1 MDQISRAK
9 SSKYEASHAANI
21 NHLDNY
27 IELLYSDKLEDKIH
41 SARSLLYL
49 LNEAESIEV
58 MLNHESLIGILAR
71 TLRDEYKKS
80 TDLSLYLAGIFYVIS
95 NFSTLHAALSQNQI
109 GDTSIK
115 IIEYHIQKYDYMKT
129 ELAKV
134 KHDMEKEQKKFE
146 ILEKKQNKLLFLCFS
161 ILLNIA
167 EDLQIERKI
176 KKRKIISY
184 LIMMLAKDN
193 IALLDV
199 VLRFLKKLSIFAE
212 GKNEMHEQEHIIS
225 KLQRFVPCPHHQS
238 ICELVLKL
246 ILNLSFDSNIRQ
258 QLDTLGF
265 IPRLVSLL
273 KHAPFRGLTLKILY
287 QLSMDDKS
295 KSTFTY
301 TECLPMLFLMISQHP
316 EAKVGKELVAVAINL
331 CMNSRNAEIISDGKQ
346 LDILIKRALQNQDDL
361 IMKLIRNISGACKSS
376 LIQETLYKYTPKFI
390 SAAVSIPE
398 MDFVVEVLGV
408 LVNIDSEELW
418 SKALPNTQLLEFIQ
432 KNIVPGY
439 AEDDIILECIMLIST
454 IVCSD
459 KCAKLIGGTTIIK
472 QLNSLL
478 EEKQED
484 DEMVMQI
491 MFSFYKLL
499 LSKST
504 RENILHETKVVNYLM
519 ELLQDQ
525 NPRIKKMA
533 DEILA
538 LVQEIDEEWKEE
550 IKLKRFQIHNQE
562 WLEQV
567 ANNVSEEW
575 EEESEDDSGQV
586 QWADLSDLDGR
597 VWGDMD

>member
-1 MDQISRAK
+1 
-9 SSKYEASHAANI
+9 
-21 NHLDNY
+21 
-27 IELLYSDKLEDKIH
+27 
-41 SARSLLYL
+41 
-49 LNEAESIEV
+49 
-58 MLNHESLIGILAR
+58 
-71 TLRDEYKKS
+71 
-80 TDLSLYLAGIFYVIS
+80 
-95 NFSTLHAALSQNQI
+95 
-109 GDTSIK
+109 
-115 IIEYHIQKYDYMKT
+115 
-129 ELAKV
+129 
-134 KHDMEKEQKKFE
+134 
-146 ILEKKQNKLLFLCFS
+146 
-161 ILLNIA
+161 
-167 EDLQIERKI
+167 
-176 KKRKIISY
+176 
-184 LIMMLAKDN
+184 
-193 IALLDV
+193 
-199 VLRFLKKLSIFAE
+199 
-212 GKNEMHEQEHIIS
+212 
-225 KLQRFVPCPHHQS
+225 
-238 ICELVLKL
+238 
-246 ILNLSFDSNIRQ
+246 
-258 QLDTLGF
+258 
-265 IPRLVSLL
+265 
-273 KHAPFRGLTLKILY
+273 
-287 QLSMDDKS
+287 
-295 KSTFTY
+295 
-301 TECLPMLFLMISQHP
+301 MISQHP

-331 CMNSRNAEIISDGKQ
+331 CTNSRNAEIISDGKQ

-390 SAAVSIPE
+390 SAAVSVQE
-398 MDFVVEVLGV
+398 MDFVVEILGT